1 MLTRILIGILV
12 SIGGFII
19 VWKTQIM
26 LDTVGPIE
34 WAEKNLGG
42 GGSRLFY
49 KLLGTLIIV
58 IGFMVITN
66 LFDEIVGGGIKS
78 LFGPKGY

>member
-1 MLTRILIGILV
+1 MITRILIGIAVALA
-12 SIGGFII
+12 GCLI

-26 LDTVGPIE
+26 LDSVGPIE
-34 WAEKNLGG
+34 WAERNLGG

-49 KLLGTLIIV
+49 KLLGVVIIL

-66 LFDEIVGGGIKS
+66 LFNDIVGGGIKS
-78 LFGPKGY
+78 LFG